1 MTPRKLAARAIAVEL
16 SVAVAIRRGEV
27 FMPTIHCAR
36 DIVASG
42 FCASVF
48 RVSVCPVSSGDDPVA
63 SDGSS
68 QQRKHRVRLADG
80 RQRVGARA
88 AAKGASAKR
97 SGSRSIGCVQPN
109 TNVARRVGF
118 MVPAKSRRWPAFAV
132 PFSEVLHETMS
143 GLPSP
148 RAKSLET

>member
-1 MTPRKLAARAIAVEL
+1 LAARAIAVEL

-109 TNVARRVGF
+109 TNVARRVGA
-118 MVPAKSRRWPAFAV
+118 VSWLHNASSGSREKQ
-132 PFSEVLHETMS
+132 EVACICGTV
-143 GLPSP
+143 
-148 RAKSLET
+148 